1 MSKVQLHELAE
12 ALGKKRGLT
21 QEESARFAAAMFDVI
36 RDSLAVEGLV
46 KVKGLGTFKVVGVEA
61 RESVSVNTGERIVIG
76 GHEKVTFTPDVEMKE
91 MVNRP
96 FSQFETVELN
106 EGVTF
111 ERMETT
117 AEPEVKTAVAA
128 VAEMPAELIVETP
141 VAAVSEM
148 PAEPKAETLIS
159 PVAEMPAEPVMET
172 PIASVAE
179 LSVEP
184 ETETLIAPI
193 AEMPAEPET
202 TATETESVTESEER
216 INTENMTLDDYGF
229 DRKPRSRSWMLW
241 LALVLVAAGVAYYI
255 GLRQSNVPKNLEY
268 VEADAPKVRH
278 ESGVVTSADSNNTA
292 VRKAVAPDAMASK
305 APGDSAVAATEPT
318 VPEKPAA
325 TEGYDKYEQMDVRVR
340 TGAYR
345 IKGTDRVV
353 KARRGDNL
361 ERIARR
367 ELGEGM
373 VCYVSVYN
381 QLTDD
386 AELTEG
392 QQIKIPKLEWKRKAR
407 K

>member
-141 VAAVSEM
+141 VATVSEM

-353 KARRGDNL
+353 KARRGDDL

>member
-216 INTENMTLDDYGF
+216 INTENMTMDDYGF

-353 KARRGDNL
+353 KARRGDDL